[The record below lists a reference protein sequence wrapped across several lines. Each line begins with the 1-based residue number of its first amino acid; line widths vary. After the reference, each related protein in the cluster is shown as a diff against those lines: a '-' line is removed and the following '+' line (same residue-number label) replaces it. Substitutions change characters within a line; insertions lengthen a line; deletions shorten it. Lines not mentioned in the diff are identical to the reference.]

1 VQHIDEIRKEPYALP
16 ENFFWSDLDLKNQK
30 DVEELYSLL
39 TNNYVQDEDAMFRFD
54 YKIPFLRW
62 ALTPPGY
69 FKNWHLGVRGGKKN
83 TLFAFIAGIPVNV
96 VANGIEVK
104 MCEINYLC
112 VHHKLRA
119 KKLAPVLI
127 KEITRRVNCEQIWQ
141 AIYTAGPTIPTP
153 FGHATYWHRNINCK
167 KLIDIR
173 FSSLKAGVPLSRH
186 IRLHKLPDEPSMP
199 GIRVMKAKDIEKV
212 KDLLNNDLENHTK
225 VHFHWSSDEV
235 KHFLLPQQDVIYSY
249 VVEDSKGSITDF
261 FSFYSLPSSVLKEN
275 PGDHKILN
283 AAYSF
288 YNASSTGRVKE
299 GLADLLVFAEK
310 QGFDVFNCLDLYQ
323 NNVEILKE
331 LKFGIGDGR
340 LHYYLYNWRVHS
352 MPAPDIGVVL
362 V

>member
-1 VQHIDEIRKEPYALP
+1 
-16 ENFFWSDLDLKNQK
+16 
-30 DVEELYSLL
+30 LL

-69 FKNWHLGVRGGKKN
+69 YKNWLLGVRGGKKN
-83 TLFAFIAGIPVNV
+83 TLFAFIGGIPVNV
-96 VANGIEVK
+96 VVNGKEVK

-127 KEITRRVNCEQIWQ
+127 KEITRRVNCEKIWQ

-167 KLIDIR
+167 KLIDIK

-186 IRLHKLPDEPSMP
+186 IRLHKLPENPSIA
-199 GIRVMKAKDIEKV
+199 GIRPMKAKDIENV
-212 KDLLNNDLENHTK
+212 RNLLNNDLEKNTK

-235 KHFLLPQQDVIYSY
+235 RHFLLPQQDIIYSY
-249 VVEDSKGSITDF
+249 VVEEKGQITDF

-275 PGDHKILN
+275 PGDHKTLS
-283 AAYSF
+283 AAYSY
-288 YNASSTGRVKE
+288 YNVSTTGRIKE
-299 GLADLLVFAEK
+299 GLADMLIFAEK
-310 QGFDVFNCLDLYQ
+310 NKFDVYNCLDLHR
-323 NNVEILKE
+323 NDIEILKD

-340 LHYYLYNWRVHS
+340 LHYYFYNWRIHTADS
-352 MPAPDIGVVL
+352 KDIGIVL